1 MTDFQDVKFF
11 ENRANGQSKGF
22 CVISLASET
31 SMRLCMERLPKKD
44 LHGQNPVVTLPTKQ
58 ALSQFES
65 QQKTRAVPPTVN
77 NGPRP
82 PGPIMSGP
90 QTGFP
95 PPGHPPRMMGNPNG
109 GPPQYRPPHMQG
121 PPMQGP
127 PVQNQGPPR
136 MQPPPMH
143 QGGPMGPQQQGPPRY
158 HNQNQW
164 NGPPR
169 PNGPIRP
176 GPPNG
181 PPGPPQH
188 RPMVSYCIFFQSFNL
203 THIYTNLNEVMSAR

>member
-1 MTDFQDVKFF
+1 MKFF

-77 NGPRP
+77 NNGPRP
-82 PGPIMSGP
+82 PGPIMSGPP

-95 PPGHPPRMMGNPNG
+95 PPGHPPRMMNPNG

-121 PPMQGP
+121 LF
-127 PVQNQGPPR
+127 V
-136 MQPPPMH
+136 
-143 QGGPMGPQQQGPPRY
+143 
-158 HNQNQW
+158 
-164 NGPPR
+164 
-169 PNGPIRP
+169 
-176 GPPNG
+176 
-181 PPGPPQH
+181 
-188 RPMVSYCIFFQSFNL
+188 IFFLHLYHKNKLRQN
-203 THIYTNLNEVMSAR
+203 I